1 MVDEVVADEFACP
14 VVITPGVC
22 SAEIAEVRVERYEA
36 AVKGM
41 TCAHCVKAVAAVGRV
56 MGQQVVENRRRRRV
70 PGDGAGIAAHGSSS
84 SICTVSRS
92 VPIARTIA
100 ALTGWPIAFSRAWGS
115 SSGRTSARPVRHRW
129 PTFTRTCGS
138 ARRFLT

>member
-1 MVDEVVADEFACP
+1 MLGMVDEVVADEFACP

-22 SAEIAEVRVERYEA
+22 SAEIAVVRVERYEA

-70 PGDGAGIAAHGSSS
+70 PGDGAGLLL
-84 SICTVSRS
+84 TDRR
-92 VPIARTIA
+92 AR
-100 ALTGWPIAFSRAWGS
+100 
-115 SSGRTSARPVRHRW
+115 SARSAGRSPSPAPVPR
-129 PTFTRTCGS
+129 
-138 ARRFLT
+138 